1 MQLPVFALYAGPD
14 QVMTVT
20 SGIAG
25 VIGVLL
31 MFWNKVVGAFVKIV
45 HKVRGTTPVPSTSTP
60 PKGSPTSQA

>member
-1 MQLPVFALYAGPD
+1 MPLLLYAYAGPD

-31 MFWNKVVGAFVKIV
+31 MFWNKVVGVFVKV
-45 HKVRGTTPVPSTSTP
+45 MHKLRGTTPEPAPALPPQDTQTP
-60 PKGSPTSQA
+60 QA

>member
-45 HKVRGTTPVPSTSTP
+45 HKVRGTTPEPSTP
-60 PKGSPTSQA
+60 PKGNPTSQA

>member
-1 MQLPVFALYAGPD
+1 MHLPAFVFYAGPD

-31 MFWNKVVGAFVKIV
+31 MFWNKVVGAMVKIV
-45 HKVRGTTPVPSTSTP
+45 HKVRGTTPEPAAS
-60 PKGSPTSQA
+60 PKDTPTSQA

>member
-1 MQLPVFALYAGPD
+1 MQLPVLAFYAGPD

-31 MFWNKVVGAFVKIV
+31 MFWNKVVGAFTKLV
-45 HKVRGTTPVPSTSTP
+45 HKVRGTTPAAPA
-60 PKGSPTSQA
+60 KENPTTQA

>member
-1 MQLPVFALYAGPD
+1 MHLSALALYAGPD

-45 HKVRGTTPVPSTSTP
+45 HKVRGTTPEPASKDTP
-60 PKGSPTSQA
+60 TPQG

>member
-1 MQLPVFALYAGPD
+1 MGQELLGFYAGPD
-14 QVMTVT
+14 QVMTVP

-45 HKVRGTTPVPSTSTP
+45 HKVRGTTPEPAAGPSKDTP
-60 PKGSPTSQA
+60 TPQA

>member
-1 MQLPVFALYAGPD
+1 MQLPLVAFYAGPD

-45 HKVRGTTPVPSTSTP
+45 HKVRGTAPEPSTP
-60 PKGSPTSQA
+60 PKGNPTSQA

>member
-1 MQLPVFALYAGPD
+1 MHLSALALYAGPD

-45 HKVRGTTPVPSTSTP
+45 HKVRGTTPEPAGP
-60 PKGSPTSQA
+60 PKETPTSQA

>member
-1 MQLPVFALYAGPD
+1 MHLAALALYAGPD

-45 HKVRGTTPVPSTSTP
+45 HKVRGTTPESAGPSKDTP
-60 PKGSPTSQA
+60 TPQG

>member
-1 MQLPVFALYAGPD
+1 MQLPVLAFYAGPD

-45 HKVRGTTPVPSTSTP
+45 HKVRGTTPEPAAP
-60 PKGSPTSQA
+60 PKGNPTSQA

>member
-1 MQLPVFALYAGPD
+1 MHLPAFALYAGPD

-45 HKVRGTTPVPSTSTP
+45 HKVRGTTPEPSGPSKDTP
-60 PKGSPTSQA
+60 TPQA